1 MAKPFSP
8 KELLARIKSILK
20 RIEIKEEK
28 SNILKFDKIEMNL
41 DKMKV
46 YI

>member
-20 RIEIKEEK
+20 IIEIKEEK